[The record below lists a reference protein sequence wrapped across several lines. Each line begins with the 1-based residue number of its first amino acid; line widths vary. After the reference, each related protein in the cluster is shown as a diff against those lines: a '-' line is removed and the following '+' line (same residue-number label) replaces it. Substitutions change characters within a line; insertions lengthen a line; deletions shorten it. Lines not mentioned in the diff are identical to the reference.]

1 MGETTDQERLI
12 DKERNQLT
20 SVKIESKKVYD
31 VNRGNDIDRQKYSND
46 LEYVYKESQR
56 ARQ

>member
-1 MGETTDQERLI
+1 MGEITDQERLI

-31 VNRGNDIDRQKYSND
+31 INRGNDIDRQKYSSD
-46 LEYVYKESQR
+46 LEYIYKESQR

>member
-1 MGETTDQERLI
+1 MGETNDQERLI

-20 SVKIESKKVYD
+20 SVKIESKHVQD
-31 VNRGNDIDRQKYSND
+31 VNRGNEIDRQKYSSD
-46 LEYVYKESQR
+46 LEYLYKESQR